1 MPCLLRLKLSAHDT
15 PFYIEV
21 KCSRHAGSVAAHR
34 LRQRSRRPA
43 RHVVCPLAVFSDS
56 ISADRQTNQV
66 RPNRRGRFF
75 RAKAQKK
82 IAPDGSAK
90 ACLLTAGMPIP
101 TDGLAKAYFLTAGM
115 PTHQDGLASTSLK
128 SKKRPAKSTQSN
140 CIWSAY
146 KPDGSS
152 F

>member
-1 MPCLLRLKLSAHDT
+1 MYLCHSGSVAIRFSKAMYSRHAGSVAIR
-15 PFYIEV
+15 FSKAMY
-21 KCSRHAGSVAAHR
+21 SRHAGSVAAHR
-34 LRQRSRRPA
+34 LRQRSRRPD
-43 RHVVCPLAVFSDS
+43 RHVVCPIAVFSDS

-90 ACLLTAGMPIP
+90 ACLLTAGMP
-101 TDGLAKAYFLTAGM
+101 
-115 PTHQDGLASTSLK
+115 THQDGLASTSLK

-140 CIWSAY
+140 CIWSAC

>member
-1 MPCLLRLKLSAHDT
+1 MYSRHAGSVAIRFSKAM
-15 PFYIEV
+15 Y
-21 KCSRHAGSVAAHR
+21 SRHAGSVAAHR

-90 ACLLTAGMPIP
+90 ACLQSQKCQYQTVGS
-101 TDGLAKAYFLTAGM
+101 AKA
-115 PTHQDGLASTSLK
+115 
-128 SKKRPAKSTQSN
+128 
-140 CIWSAY
+140 
-146 KPDGSS
+146 
-152 F
+152 